1 MTLNGVGMSTS
12 TNNYDSL
19 EQLIYAENIA
29 IQAIDIHPDQD
40 LLIVLLT
47 TGGILRETISA
58 YPRLKTASPQ
68 QLNNYRLIGKGLGV
82 HWPDV
87 DEDLSLKG
95 FLSNGLKSLLYKP
108 HKVA

>member
-1 MTLNGVGMSTS
+1 MNTS

-19 EQLIYAENIA
+19 EQLIHSENIG
-29 IQAIDIHPDQD
+29 IQAIDVHPDQD
-40 LLIVLLT
+40 LLIILLN
-47 TGGILRETISA
+47 TGGILRETIST
-58 YPRLKTASPQ
+58 YPRLKGASEQ
-68 QLNNYRLIGKGLGV
+68 QLKNYRLIGKGAGV

-95 FLSNGLKSLLYKP
+95 FLSNGLKNLIYNP

>member
-1 MTLNGVGMSTS
+1 MSTS

-19 EQLIYAENIA
+19 EQLIHSENIG
-29 IQAIDIHPDQD
+29 IQAIDVHLDQD
-40 LLIVLLT
+40 LLIILLN
-47 TGGILRETISA
+47 TGGILRETISK
-58 YPRLKTASPQ
+58 YPRLKAASEPQ
-68 QLNNYRLIGKGLGV
+68 LKNYRLIGKGTGV

-95 FLSNGLKSLLYKP
+95 FLNNGLKNLIYNP